1 MKLFGY
7 ICLLRFTFAEMHKM
21 ENDTIV
27 ALATPQGIG
36 AIGVIRLSGPDS
48 ISIISSVFS
57 KNLINQ
63 LSHTAYF
70 GRIKDKERI
79 IDEVLVTLFKE
90 GKSYT
95 GEEVVEVSCHGS
107 QYILQ
112 DVIRLFTEK
121 GAILA
126 KPGEFTLRAFLNG
139 KLDLSQAEAVA
150 DLIASN
156 SEAAHKVA
164 MHQMRGGFSNQIKK
178 LREDL
183 IHFASLVE
191 LELDFS
197 EEDVEFANR
206 DDLKDLIFKIH
217 KVITALVES
226 FKSGNVIKN
235 GVPVVIAGKPNA
247 GKSTLLNALLNEE
260 RALVTEIEGTTRDT
274 IEDEVVLEGVV
285 FRFIDTAG
293 IRETEDLVESLGVK
307 KTLEKMKEAAIVCYL
322 FDAEKIDLE
331 ELETIVSGLKADVEK
346 SGSELLIVANK
357 SDLLDDSKKLILEE
371 KYKPLFLSAK
381 EKTNIQELE
390 NRLLTLVNLGK
401 VGEQDI
407 IVTNSR
413 HHHEL
418 TLANE
423 ALMRAYA
430 GLDNGLTGDLLAA
443 DIRQSLYHL
452 GVITGTV
459 TTEDLL
465 DNIFSKFCIGK

>member
-1 MKLFGY
+1 MNLFGC
-7 ICLLRFTFAEMHKM
+7 ICLLRFTFAVMHKM

-63 LSHTAYF
+63 SSHTAHF
-70 GRIKDKERI
+70 GRIKDKDRI